1 MKHQNTL
8 NIVDRTEHSW
18 QQQLSGARRSFA
30 ELCTFLDL
38 AEDSFDGVMKLEKQF
53 PIIAPDPYLSRIV
66 KGDPRDPLLL
76 QVLPQAA
83 ELISTPGYSD
93 DPLEEANASPVQGL
107 IHKYHGRVLLVASA
121 ACAIHCR
128 YCFRRHFPYQEN
140 RLQRNQHQQA
150 LDYMASNSDVQ
161 EVILSGGDPL
171 TLSNSYLS
179 WLIQAITEL
188 PQIHTLRIHTRLP
201 IVIPDRVDEG
211 LLELLPSRLKIV
223 MVVHCNHAN
232 ELDENVKATME
243 QLTSAGVTLL
253 NQSVLLKGV
262 NDDAAVLAQLSQRL
276 FECGILPYYLHLLD
290 PVQGAAHFDASEKK
304 AGNLMAAVIKVL
316 PGYLVPRLVR
326 ERPGAASKTPLPVV
340 T

>member
-140 RLQRNQHQQA
+140 RLQRNPAQSGA
-150 LDYMASNSDVQ
+150 RNPTPTSTEIFTAASPHTIAIN
-161 EVILSGGDPL
+161 ILISKEGCTSGKIDTNG
-171 TLSNSYLS
+171 
-179 WLIQAITEL
+179 
-188 PQIHTLRIHTRLP
+188 RI
-201 IVIPDRVDEG
+201 VPDSVGVDF
-211 LLELLPSRLKIV
+211 PA
-223 MVVHCNHAN
+223 CA
-232 ELDENVKATME
+232 
-243 QLTSAGVTLL
+243 TLL
-253 NQSVLLKGV
+253 
-262 NDDAAVLAQLSQRL
+262 
-276 FECGILPYYLHLLD
+276 
-290 PVQGAAHFDASEKK
+290 
-304 AGNLMAAVIKVL
+304 
-316 PGYLVPRLVR
+316 
-326 ERPGAASKTPLPVV
+326 
-340 T
+340 